1 MFFKLSSQVEDF
13 LVRLAFIDVTIP
25 HGGMNCLGPVLR
37 VLLNHVLLPDIE
49 PREKSGKVIAFF
61 READEGPGVVVIV
74 FPRTVL
80 VKVACYVIR
89 NTLRVKNSLSKQTS
103 SRTLSASPYEAT

>member
-13 LVRLAFIDVTIP
+13 LIRSAFIYITIP

-49 PREKSGKVIAFF
+49 PREKLGRVIAFF

-74 FPRTVL
+74 FPRTML
-80 VKVACYVIR
+80 VKVACYVVR
-89 NTLRVKNSLSKQTS
+89 NTLRI
-103 SRTLSASPYEAT
+103 R